1 MGMTVRIGGGLVV
14 CALLCCLVAGLAR
27 AGQAYG
33 QTHNQTRG
41 QAAFDMAAEGIG
53 PLRLGLDADKAR
65 QAVSCPAKAGKEFYE
80 GATGDYVREE
90 RFPGCGLTLKLAG
103 SRRGGPKTVAA
114 ITAQAP
120 CALNTSRGVGIGAT
134 EAQLVA
140 AYGKYKDEDGL
151 SEAGKT
157 FIVGSI
163 YGGLIFELRNGRVT
177 RMFLGAAAE

>member
-1 MGMTVRIGGGLVV
+1 MVMAQRIGWGVAVFVLACGLLPGV
-14 CALLCCLVAGLAR
+14 AR
-27 AGQAYG
+27 AGQAHG
-33 QTHNQTRG
+33 QSRG
-41 QAAFDMAAEGIG
+41 QAAFDMAAEEIG

-103 SRRGGPKTVAA
+103 SRKGGPKTVAA

-120 CALNTSRGVGIGAT
+120 CALTTSHGVGIGAT
-134 EAQLVA
+134 EAQLAA
-140 AYGKYKDEDGL
+140 AYGKYQDEDGL
-151 SEAGKT
+151 SETGKT

-163 YGGLIFELRNGRVT
+163 YSGLIFELRNGRVT